1 MNQKRYHDPMV
12 LQPDSLFSPV
22 GNCGTNQPEEVKKLQ
37 RMIMNAG
44 YQQATGRELEI
55 NGKCAQDTTEAL
67 VWYQRLLNLSP
78 SGLVGPTDSW
88 FIAALKEMSPHW
100 RPRQQNGPL
109 HVREGQIT
117 FDAEGH
123 DYLTVVEPFRP
134 HRTPYFSRVLHWPG
148 YSSGVTLGRG
158 YDMGSRSR
166 GEVYSTLRQ
175 AGLEEFKAV
184 ICSKAAGL
192 KGHQAGQFVQVYGP
206 MVGEISHQQQI
217 RLFEIAYRIKRDET
231 ERSYLR
237 NTKNQ
242 HEAIPWHSLNQKI
255 RDVLVDI
262 YYQGTTEAESL
273 CLSAMDNDESKLIAH
288 ISANAHYMTFE
299 SSRNRIRY
307 LK

>member
-1 MNQKRYHDPMV
+1 MNHKRYHDPMV
-12 LQPDSLFSPV
+12 LHPDLLFTSV
-22 GNCGTNQPEEVKKLQ
+22 GTCGTNQPEEVKKLQ

-44 YQQATGRELEI
+44 YQQATSRELEVSGNCGQETI
-55 NGKCAQDTTEAL
+55 EAV

-78 SGLVGPTDSW
+78 SGLIGPTDSW

-100 RPRQQNGPL
+100 RPRQQSGPL

-123 DYLTVVEPFRP
+123 DYITAVVPYRP
-134 HRTPYFSRVLHWPG
+134 YRTPYFSRVLHWPG
-148 YSSGVTLGRG
+148 NTSGVTLGRG

-175 AGLEEFKAV
+175 AGLEEFKAI

-192 KGHQAGQFVQVYGP
+192 KGHQAGKFVQVYGP
-206 MVGEISHQQQI
+206 MVGEISHRQQI
-217 RLFEIAYRIKRDET
+217 RLFEISYQIKLREV
-231 ERSYLR
+231 ERSYLSNTR
-237 NTKNQ
+237 NQKGAT
-242 HEAIPWHSLNQKI
+242 PWHLLDQKI

-262 YYQGTTEAESL
+262 YYQGTHGAAEL
-273 CLSAMDNDESKLIAH
+273 CLSVMKNDKKELISY
-288 ISANAHYMTFE
+288 IGGNVHYMEFE
-299 SSRNRIRY
+299 SNRNRIRY